1 MYLLLACAYRWI
13 AIHVPP
19 VIPFSIIN
27 IILMSVNGSNS
38 TVDFLILP
46 KKNEQNPAYVF
57 QSTCFKSIQTRQL
70 IIMHLF
76 EQINHVIFIQ
86 VFYSKFLLNS
96 FRILISLIVTS
107 SMSKLLQNL
116 FLGNNVSLDLFQ
128 SLMYW
133 WYE

>member
-1 MYLLLACAYRWI
+1 
-13 AIHVPP
+13 
-19 VIPFSIIN
+19 
-27 IILMSVNGSNS
+27 MSVNGSNS

-46 KKNEQNPAYVF
+46 KENEQNPAYVF